1 MTVQEAVEQTPHLQR
16 AWKAG
21 LGALRARDRPHIA
34 AENTRNLTGSVDAD
48 MALQRQ
54 EPHAHRWD
62 FAIGYQHANRTAECV
77 YWVEIHTASDK
88 QVKVVLDK
96 LRWLKS
102 WLAGDGVR
110 LRRFERDFVWVSSGS
125 TSFTLTSPQQKQF
138 ALLGL
143 QHKGTVL
150 RITNARPGS
159 FTAAPRKTTRA

>member
-1 MTVQEAVEQTPHLQR
+1 MNFRIAIQATPNLAN
-16 AWKAG
+16 AWKPG
-21 LGALRARDRPHIA
+21 LGALRAPDRPHVVS
-34 AENTRNLTGSVDAD
+34 EDPRLLKGSVDVD
-48 MALQRQ
+48 SALQSKA
-54 EPHAHRWD
+54 PNANRWD